1 MQAHEHVSEPLPLGS
16 LLGSMAVQEEW
27 GGGVGR
33 GEAQSGYT
41 EVPASV
47 RRMSSNLFHVVIM
60 HTDKVRR
67 LARSILATQC
77 TKQRCVYERLRKLT
91 LRVSYERVG
100 VGLSEHLCGWFT
112 RTVAGQIY
120 LPNSG
125 NVSSEL
131 FHNFLCTTPFSYLRV
146 LNLVQCHLSKL
157 PQKLACTVNCGCA
170 RTRSTTCSLAP
181 VPRCS

>member
-91 LRVSYERVG
+91 LRASYEWVG
-100 VGLSEHLCGWFT
+100 CRLS
-112 RTVAGQIY
+112 
-120 LPNSG
+120 
-125 NVSSEL
+125 
-131 FHNFLCTTPFSYLRV
+131 
-146 LNLVQCHLSKL
+146 
-157 PQKLACTVNCGCA
+157 GC
-170 RTRSTTCSLAP
+170 RSTSVLARFLWRDECTGLGSSD
-181 VPRCS
+181 VQ